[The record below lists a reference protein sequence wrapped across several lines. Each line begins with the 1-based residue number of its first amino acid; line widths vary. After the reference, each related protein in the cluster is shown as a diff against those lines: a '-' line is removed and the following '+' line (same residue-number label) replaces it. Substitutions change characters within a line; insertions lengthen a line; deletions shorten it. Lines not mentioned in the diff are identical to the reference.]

1 MTNPFQA
8 TFLERSNIA
17 PGVFDLRFA
26 MTSQPRLDFKAGQF
40 VTLHVPAQNNTGFL
54 RRSYSIASPAFHGDH
69 LRLIVRRIPGGPA
82 SDYLMRLAQGD
93 VVTMAGPF
101 GLFVLAESHPGDVV
115 FGTTGTGIATIM
127 PMLEEL
133 ARAPGNVPGRTLV
146 HWGLRCE
153 EDIFLRHEIEEL
165 CRSAGAELHIHL
177 SAAEP
182 VWTGQHGRI
191 NASVLGRLSDL
202 TAPVFYLVG
211 NGAMVSE
218 LRTSLVERGLDRKKQ
233 FRTEAFFD

>member
-1 MTNPFQA
+1 VPTPFQA

-26 MTSQPRLDFKAGQF
+26 MSSQPRLDFKAGQF
-40 VTLHVPAQNNTGFL
+40 LTLHVPAENQAGFL
-54 RRSYSIASPAFHGDH
+54 RRSYSIASHPFHGDR
-69 LRLIVRRIPGGPA
+69 LRLIVRRIPTGPA
-82 SDYLMRLAQGD
+82 SDYLMRLAEDD

-101 GLFVLAESHPGDVV
+101 GLFVLADSHPGDVV

-127 PMLEEL
+127 PMLEDL
-133 ARAPGNVPGRTLV
+133 ARTPGRVHGRTLV
-146 HWGLRCE
+146 HWGLRRE
-153 EDIFLRHEIEEL
+153 EDIFLRPEIEEL

-182 VWTGQHGRI
+182 IWTGQHGRI
-191 NASVLGRLSDL
+191 TPTLLGRLSSL
-202 TAPVFYLVG
+202 TTPVFYLVG

-218 LRTSLVERGLDRKKQ
+218 LRNSLVERGLDRKQ
-233 FRTEAFFD
+233 QIRTEAFFD

>member
-1 MTNPFQA
+1 VPNPFQA

-26 MTSQPRLDFKAGQF
+26 VTSQPQLDFKAGQF
-40 VTLHVPAQNNTGFL
+40 VTLHVPAENKAGFL
-54 RRSYSIASPAFHGDH
+54 RRSYSIASPAFRGDH
-69 LRLIVRRIPGGPA
+69 LRLIVRRIPTGPA
-82 SDYLMRLAQGD
+82 SDYLIRLAQGD
-93 VVTMAGPF
+93 VVTMAGPL

-133 ARAPGNVPGRTLV
+133 ARARGHVPGRTFV
-146 HWGLRCE
+146 HWGLRRE
-153 EDIFLRHEIEEL
+153 EDIFLRQEL
-165 CRSAGAELHIHL
+165 EDLCHRAGAELHIHL

-191 NASVLGRLSDL
+191 NTSVLGRMADLS
-202 TAPVFYLVG
+202 APVFYLVG

-218 LRTSLVERGLDRKKQ
+218 LRTALVELGLDRKHQ
-233 FRTEAFFD
+233 IRTEAFFD